1 MASVGGTDLQ
11 FAFSTETDAGGGFG
25 CAAANCCWW
34 ALETTFVTAA
44 EEGSAVEPT
53 GWGDIKSMFK

>member
-34 ALETTFVTAA
+34 ALEYVFITSEVF
-44 EEGSAVEPT
+44 P
-53 GWGDIKSMFK
+53 